1 MKKIYEKVM
10 GWFRGIGIDKHWHFI
25 VGMIIAAFFA
35 MVIGLEVCILPV
47 IAVAFLKE
55 MYDTVVKLVPI
66 DWWDLTATI
75 LGGLIIQIFV
85 YL

>member
-10 GWFRGIGIDKHWHFI
+10 GWFRGIGIDKYWHFI
-25 VGMIIAAFFA
+25 VGFLVAAFFN
-35 MVIGLEVCILPV
+35 MVVGLEVCILPV
-47 IAVAFLKE
+47 IALAFLKE
-55 MYDTVVKLVPI
+55 MYDTLKNLIPI
-66 DWWDLTATI
+66 DWWDLIATI